1 MRKRWVTFK
10 AWDIN
15 SDDINSD
22 DINSDDI
29 HSDDHD
35 INSDDINSDD
45 INSDGLCKC
54 IGRENNT
61 RKPRIEQGC
70 VDYKII
76 VVRYEG
82 HFTPKKRT
90 GFSDF

>member
-22 DINSDDI
+22 DINF
-29 HSDDHD
+29 
-35 INSDDINSDD
+35 
-45 INSDGLCKC
+45 DGLCKC

-76 VVRYEG
+76 VVRYNYSYFENMY
-82 HFTPKKRT
+82 
-90 GFSDF
+90 